1 MIDVLHCG
9 GLAHEVVQSGRIN
22 MRIFTGQHERNID
35 GKNRVQLPTQF
46 RTAVEPEQKSEGWY
60 VTLGHHR
67 FTLSLYT
74 ARTFEERA
82 AAMKTE
88 DMSDDEALRFEMQY
102 FGVAEFVE
110 SDKQGRIILP
120 ARLREKAKLTKDV
133 YLVGQKI
140 RIDIWN
146 REDFDRT
153 LGIDWKGDQWP
164 DQWRSFVRGGS
175 KDGNESRN

>member
-1 MIDVLHCG
+1 
-9 GLAHEVVQSGRIN
+9 

-35 GKNRVQLPTQF
+35 GKNRVQLPQQF
-46 RTAVEPEQKSEGWY
+46 RTAVDPEQDGEGWY

-67 FTLSLYT
+67 GTLSLYT
-74 ARTFEERA
+74 AKTFEERA
-82 AAMKTE
+82 AALKTE
-88 DMSDDEALRFEMQY
+88 DMSDEDALRFELQY
-102 FGVAEFVE
+102 FGMAEFVE

-120 ARLREKAKLTKDV
+120 VRLKEKARLAKDV

-146 REDFDRT
+146 REEFDRH
-153 LGIDWKGDQWP
+153 LGIDWEGDQWP

-175 KDGNESRN
+175 KDGARSTPLKS